1 MNFQEISTRFENDL
15 SGSDAFKLLYRGAFD
30 LMKSDLDN
38 AGLYFVIG
46 VAAQAFVQ
54 KYEDQGITV
63 EFADNAKATM
73 VALNTRIL
81 AVLAA
86 EPAQRL
92 RILGEVAT
100 EYEWNVTAF

>member
-54 KYEDQGITV
+54 KYEDQGIMV

-81 AVLAA
+81 AALAA